1 MFYLAIIAV
10 KVRPIGSLEQM
21 MIRAFLLTSALF
33 TATPA
38 LAQAGAAAP
47 QESVP
52 ASPQG
57 NQAQPATSGDAVA
70 SIVDTEFPAY
80 DQNHDGQLDK
90 AEFSRWMVAL
100 KDQELKAT
108 GKSLAPAEVTAWAD
122 GAFVTAD
129 ADKSA
134 TVSKP
139 ELIAYLSGGAA

>member
-1 MFYLAIIAV
+1 
-10 KVRPIGSLEQM
+10 
-21 MIRAFLLTSALF
+21 MIRAFLLTGALLA
-33 TATPA
+33 ATPA

-47 QESVP
+47 QEAAP

-57 NQAQPATSGDAVA
+57 NEAQPATPGDAVA

-108 GKSLAPAEVTAWAD
+108 GQSLPPAEVTAWAD

-129 ADKSA
+129 ADKSMS
-134 TVSKP
+134 VSKP
-139 ELIAYLSGGAA
+139 ELIAYLSGSAA

>member
-1 MFYLAIIAV
+1 
-10 KVRPIGSLEQM
+10 
-21 MIRAFLLTSALF
+21 MIRAFLLTSALL
-33 TATPA
+33 TATPALAQAGAAA